1 MADSNSVTTRKIAA
15 IAVSG
20 VLGPNIALEDA
31 IAQQPEYASLDPRDR
46 AFARAIAAT
55 TLRRLG
61 QIDAALKPLLRSP
74 PPRDVHAVLRT
85 ATAQMVFMDTPPHA
99 AVGDSVAAT
108 HSMGQP
114 KFAKLV
120 NAVLR
125 RVSEDGP
132 KSPKVRAMTAPPKTN
147 LPGWLR
153 GSWEAAYGAQA
164 MRRIALQFQ
173 KSPPLDLSVKSD
185 PELWAEKLGGELLPT
200 GTVRL
205 EKIGNITE
213 LEGFDDG
220 AWWAQDI
227 AASLPALMLD
237 IEPGMRVLDLCAAP
251 GGKTLQLAARGAK
264 VTSLDINET
273 RLTRL
278 RENLARTKL
287 DADIVVADALEWSPD
302 APFDAVLLDAPCSA
316 TGTLRRHPDVLHNKT
331 PKAVSQLTGLQRR
344 LLARAC
350 DFVAPGGQL
359 VYATCSLQPE
369 EGRPQ
374 IDKLLSKRSDFGLN
388 PTLTTMV
395 SKLSTGLQPQLFEDG
410 YLRSLPYFLG
420 DKGGMDGF
428 FAARVDR
435 MAG

>member
-15 IAVSG
+15 LGVSG
-20 VLGPNIALEDA
+20 VLGPRIALEDA
-31 IAQQPEYASLDPRDR
+31 IAQQPEYTALDARDR
-46 AFARAIAAT
+46 AFARIIAAT

-74 PPRDVHAVLRT
+74 PPRDVHAVLRCG
-85 ATAQMVFMDTPPHA
+85 TAQMVFLDTPAHA

-108 HSMGQP
+108 HAMGQP

-125 RVSEDGP
+125 RVSEDG
-132 KSPKVRAMTAPPKTN
+132 KARAMAAPPKTN

-153 GSWEAAYGAQA
+153 GAWEHTYGAQA
-164 MRRIALQFQ
+164 MRRIAVQLQN
-173 KSPPLDLSVKSD
+173 SPPLDLSVKSD
-185 PELWAEKLGGELLPT
+185 PGAWAEKLGGELLPT

-205 EKIGNITE
+205 QKIGDITQ
-213 LEGFDDG
+213 LQGFAEGE
-220 AWWAQDI
+220 WWAQDI

-237 IEPGMRVLDLCAAP
+237 ITPGMRVLDLCAAP
-251 GGKTLQLAARGAK
+251 GGKTLQLASRGAH
-264 VTSLDINET
+264 VTALDINGS
-273 RLTRL
+273 RLDRL

-287 DADIVVADALEWSPD
+287 SADIVVADALEWTPD

-316 TGTLRRHPDVLHNKT
+316 TGTLRRHPDVLHTKT
-331 PKAVSQLTGLQRR
+331 AKAVGQLAGLQRR

-350 DFVAPGGQL
+350 DFVVPGGQL
-359 VYATCSLQPE
+359 VFATCSLQPE

-374 IDKLLSKRSDFGLN
+374 IARLLQKRSDFRLN
-388 PTLTTMV
+388 PNLTTVV
-395 SKLSTGLQPQLFEDG
+395 SKLSEELQPQLFEGG
-410 YLRSLPYFLG
+410 YLRSLPHYLG

-428 FAARVDR
+428 FAARVTR
-435 MAG
+435 AGG